1 MVITF
6 LKLKLHNF
14 MSFADTELDLNDMGS
29 ILVTGRNYC
38 KIDNAYS
45 NGSGKSSIFNGIC
58 YALTGETSQ
67 GISSGIENI
76 FTNPDDCWVELTFEA
91 DGDLFVIK
99 RISTP
104 KSDMKLTINGIDRS
118 GKGIRESSKLLA
130 TYLPDLTS
138 ELISSAII
146 LGQGL
151 PYRFSNNKPSHRKE
165 LLEKLTKSDFMIQ
178 SIKDK
183 LELRQTE
190 LKDSLRVKEDSL
202 IGIQS
207 QKEVYDKQFSK
218 LEDQLKEYD
227 ELTSESSLYDLID
240 NAKKDLEISKKEIE
254 TFTEESSKLETEI
267 IALTDSKAKVT
278 FEENEKLHLK
288 LKDFDSAI
296 SDYTSL
302 YSDKNSEIRVL
313 KNEIQK
319 LDSITDICPTCGQKI
334 PDVNKPDTTEQKEH
348 LKVLEEEA
356 GELKKSLDDLKL
368 KRSDVISDNSEAILA
383 MTEEIDSQITDLK
396 DELSQTKKTLSDY
409 NNCVLDLTNKLTRY
423 ENARANYDKIIE
435 EQQEI
440 SNKILYLDEQADEL
454 ELGIVNIKSHL
465 DVVQQMLTL
474 AKREFRGILLSN
486 IIEFINKKVKQYSL
500 AVFGTTEL
508 NFALNENCIDITYN
522 DKMYENM
529 SGGEKQKIDIIIQLA
544 LRDILSK
551 QLNIHT
557 NILVCDEIY
566 DNMDSISCQKITNL
580 ISTLTDISSI
590 FIISHHA
597 QDLEITYDSNLLVE
611 KDENGISSISFV

>member
-1 MVITF
+1 MTLNF
-6 LKLKLHNF
+6 LKIKLHNF
-14 MSFADTELDLNDMGS
+14 MSFDDAELDLNDMGN

-38 KIDNAYS
+38 KLDNAYS
-45 NGSGKSSIFNGIC
+45 NGSGKSSIFNAIC
-58 YALTGETSQ
+58 FALTGETSQ
-67 GISSGIENI
+67 GVSNGVENI

-91 DGDLFVIK
+91 NGDIFVIK
-99 RISTP
+99 RFKTP
-104 KSDMKLTINGIDRS
+104 RSDMKITINGENRS
-118 GKGIRESSKLLA
+118 GKGIRESSKALT

-138 ELISSAII
+138 ELISSVII

-151 PYRFSNNKPSHRKE
+151 PYRFSNNKPANRKE

-183 LELRQTE
+183 LETRQDDLRKTLREKEDNLIGNESQIKVYENQLNKINDSLNSDDYSSEDDLSDKINELEMNLGRLNDLIAEKTGDIEYFDNIIANLTKEQSTVILNNKEKVDFQVENYNRLIQPFKDEQTE
-190 LKDSLRVKEDSL
+190 LKYK
-202 IGIQS
+202 
-207 QKEVYDKQFSK
+207 
-218 LEDQLKEYD
+218 
-227 ELTSESSLYDLID
+227 
-240 NAKKDLEISKKEIE
+240 AKALDKEI
-254 TFTEESSKLETEI
+254 K
-267 IALTDSKAKVT
+267 
-278 FEENEKLHLK
+278 
-288 LKDFDSAI
+288 
-296 SDYTSL
+296 
-302 YSDKNSEIRVL
+302 
-313 KNEIQK
+313 K

-334 PDVNKPDTTEQKEH
+334 PDVTKIDTTDMKAEH
-348 LKVLEEEA
+348 SAMLEELENIDKKISQSETIHNDTIKQLKEDLDN
-356 GELKKSLDDLKL
+356 ELVSL
-368 KRSDVISDNSEAILA
+368 SDNIKTQTELLNKVKTEVSDLNNSIHKTTQKLYEYRNTKDNYDRLINDKTEIESKLA
-383 MTEEIDSQITDLK
+383 E
-396 DELSQTKKTLSDY
+396 
-409 NNCVLDLTNKLTRY
+409 LDLVDT
-423 ENARANYDKIIE
+423 
-435 EQQEI
+435 
-440 SNKILYLDEQADEL
+440 EL
-454 ELGIVNIKSHL
+454 NTAIVEIKSHL
-465 DVVQQMLTL
+465 DVVQQMITL
-474 AKREFRGILLSN
+474 AKREFRGILLQN

-557 NILVCDEIY
+557 NLLICDEIY

-611 KDENGISSISFV
+611 KNEDGISSIKFV

>member
-1 MVITF
+1 MNIIFKKV
-6 LKLKLHNF
+6 KLHNF
-14 MSFADTELDLNDMGS
+14 MSFSDAELDLDDMGS

-38 KIDNAYS
+38 KLDNAYS
-45 NGSGKSSIFNGIC
+45 NGSGKSSIFNAIC
-58 YALTGETSQ
+58 FALTGETSQ
-67 GISSGIENI
+67 GISNGLENI
-76 FTNPDDCWVELTFEA
+76 FSDPNDCWVELEFIA
-91 DGDLFVIK
+91 DGDEFLIRRYKTPYVKMHLFV
-99 RISTP
+99 
-104 KSDMKLTINGIDRS
+104 NGEDKS
-118 GKGIRESSKLLA
+118 GKGIRESVKMLS

-151 PYRFSNNKPSHRKE
+151 PYRFSNNKPAQRKE

-183 LELRQTE
+183 LEDRQTK
-190 LKDSLRVKEDSL
+190 LKDSLRVKEDNL

-207 QKEVYDKQFSK
+207 QREVYDKQFSK

-227 ELTSESSLYDLID
+227 ELTSESSLYDFID
-240 NAKKDLEISKKEIE
+240 NTKRDLEFYKKELE
-254 TFTEESSKLETEI
+254 TCTEESSRLETEI
-267 IALTDSKAKVT
+267 MALTDSKAKVT
-278 FEENEKLHLK
+278 LEMNEKMHLK
-288 LKDFDSAI
+288 LKDCDASI
-296 SDYTSL
+296 TRYTDCC
-302 YSDKNSEIRVL
+302 SDKNSEI
-313 KNEIQK
+313 KIIKSEIEK

-334 PDVNKPDTTEQKEH
+334 PDISKPDTTEQKEY
-348 LKVLEEEA
+348 LKVLEDEYKN
-356 GELKKSLDDLKL
+356 LKKDLNDFKKMKEEL
-368 KRSDVISDNSEAILA
+368 LSDSSEAIKKK
-383 MTEEIDSQITDLK
+383 TDEIDSQIVDLK
-396 DELSQTKKTLSDY
+396 DELSQAKKTLSDY
-409 NNCVLDLTNKLTRY
+409 NNCVIKLTNKLTEY
-423 ENARANYDKIIE
+423 ENLKSNYDKIIE

-440 SNKILYLDEQADEL
+440 SDKILSLDEQTDEL
-454 ELGIVNIKSHL
+454 ELVIVNIKAHL
-465 DVVQQMLTL
+465 DIVQQMITL

-557 NILVCDEIY
+557 NILVCDECLDY
-566 DNMDSISCQKITNL
+566 LDLPGAEKMLNL
-580 ISTLTDISSI
+580 LRDATDASSI
-590 FIISHHA
+590 FIVSHHA
-597 QDLEITYDSNLLVE
+597 TELNLSYDTVIVVE
-611 KDENGISSISFV
+611 KNEDGISKIIF

>member
-1 MVITF
+1 MVINF
-6 LKLKLHNF
+6 IKIKLHNF
-14 MSFADTELDLNDMGS
+14 MSFADAELDLNEMGN

-38 KIDNAYS
+38 KLDNAYS
-45 NGSGKSSIFNGIC
+45 NGSGKSSIFNAIC

-67 GISSGIENI
+67 GVSGGIENI

-91 DGDLFVIK
+91 DGDLFVVK

-104 KSDMKLTINGIDRS
+104 KSDMKLSINGDDKS

-183 LELRQTE
+183 LEIRQEDLRQSLRNKEDGLLANKSQIEVYKTQLEKINKSVDSGEFSSEEDLDTKISELENNLDSLTKLINDNESEVKHFEDVVADLHKDQSAIILNNKEKVDFQINGFNSIIQPFKDEQTE
-190 LKDSLRVKEDSL
+190 LR
-202 IGIQS
+202 
-207 QKEVYDKQFSK
+207 Y
-218 LEDQLKEYD
+218 
-227 ELTSESSLYDLID
+227 
-240 NAKKDLEISKKEIE
+240 
-254 TFTEESSKLETEI
+254 
-267 IALTDSKAKVT
+267 KAKA
-278 FEENEKLHLK
+278 L
-288 LKDFDSAI
+288 D
-296 SDYTSL
+296 
-302 YSDKNSEIRVL
+302 
-313 KNEIQK
+313 NEIKK
-319 LDSITDICPTCGQKI
+319 LDAITDVCPTCGQKI
-334 PDVNKPDTTEQKEH
+334 PDVVKIDTTGMKTEYADLLKEIESNNI
-348 LKVLEEEA
+348 KIAQSEETHNFT
-356 GELKKSLDDLKL
+356 LNKL
-368 KRSDVISDNSEAILA
+368 KEELEKDLA
-383 MTEEIDSQITDLK
+383 EFDGNLTAQ
-396 DELSQTKKTLSDY
+396 
-409 NNCVLDLTNKLTRY
+409 TNKLSELKTSLTNLNKQVSDTTQKLFELRNVK
-423 ENARANYDKIIE
+423 ENYDRLLKDKSEVLDKIAE
-435 EQQEI
+435 
-440 SNKILYLDEQADEL
+440 LDQVDL
-454 ELGIVNIKSHL
+454 DLNSSIVEIKSHL
-465 DVVQQMLTL
+465 DVVQQMITL

-557 NILVCDEIY
+557 NLLICDEIY
-566 DNMDSISCQKITNL
+566 DNMDGISCQKITNL

-597 QDLEITYDSNLLVE
+597 QDLEITYDSQLLVE

>member
-1 MVITF
+1 MNIVF
-6 LKLKLHNF
+6 KKVKLHNF
-14 MSFADTELDLNDMGS
+14 MSFADAEIDLDDMGS

-38 KIDNAYS
+38 KLDNAYS

-58 YALTGETSQ
+58 FALTGETSQ
-67 GISSGIENI
+67 GISSGLENI
-76 FTNPDDCWVELTFEA
+76 FADPNDCWVELKFIA
-91 DGDLFVIK
+91 DGDEFVIRRYKTPYAKMHLFV
-99 RISTP
+99 
-104 KSDMKLTINGIDRS
+104 NGEDKS
-118 GKGIRESSKLLA
+118 GKGIRESVKMLS

-151 PYRFSNNKPSHRKE
+151 PYRFSNNKPAQRKE

-183 LELRQTE
+183 LETIQTNY
-190 LKDSLRVKEDSL
+190 KDSLRTKEDSL
-202 IGIQS
+202 ISVKS
-207 QKEVYDKQFSK
+207 QRDVYTKQFNK

-227 ELTSESSLYDLID
+227 EITSEFSLYDLID
-240 NAKKDLEISKKEIE
+240 KVKQELEFSKKEIE
-254 TFTEESSKLETEI
+254 TCTEESNRLETEI

-278 FEENEKLHLK
+278 FEESEKLQLK
-288 LKDFDSAI
+288 LKDYDATI
-296 SDYTSL
+296 SKYTGWC
-302 YSDKNSEIRVL
+302 SDRNSEIKVL
-313 KNEIQK
+313 KKEIDK

-334 PDVNKPDTTEQKEH
+334 PDVNKPDTTEQKKY

-356 GELKKSLDDLKL
+356 KNLKESLDDFKRQ
-368 KRSDVISDNSEAILA
+368 RSDLVSSSSEAITK
-383 MTEEIDSQITDLK
+383 MTEEIDSQIVDLK
-396 DELSQTKKTLSDY
+396 DELSQAKKSLSDY
-409 NNCVLDLTNKLTRY
+409 NNCVIKLTNRLTEY
-423 ENARANYDKIIE
+423 ENAKANYDNIVKEQTEIYSKIE
-435 EQQEI
+435 
-440 SNKILYLDEQADEL
+440 SLDKQSSEL
-454 ELGIVNIKSHL
+454 ELVIVDTKSHL
-465 DVVQQMLTL
+465 DIVQQMITL

-508 NFALNENCIDITYN
+508 NFTLNENCIDITYN

-611 KDENGISSISFV
+611 KDENGISSISYV

>member
-1 MVITF
+1 MTLNF
-6 LKLKLHNF
+6 LKIKLHNF
-14 MSFADTELDLNDMGS
+14 MSFDDAELDLNDMGN

-38 KIDNAYS
+38 KLDNAYS
-45 NGSGKSSIFNGIC
+45 NGSGKSSIFNAIC
-58 YALTGETSQ
+58 FALTGETSQ
-67 GISSGIENI
+67 GVSNGVENI

-91 DGDLFVIK
+91 NGDIFVIK
-99 RISTP
+99 RFKTP
-104 KSDMKLTINGIDRS
+104 RSDMKITINGENRS
-118 GKGIRESSKLLA
+118 GKGIRESSKALT

-138 ELISSAII
+138 ELISSVII

-151 PYRFSNNKPSHRKE
+151 PYRFSNNKPANRKE

-183 LELRQTE
+183 LETRQDDLRKTLREKEDNLIGNESQIKVYENQLNKINDSLNSDDYSSEDDLSDKINELEMNLGRLNDLIAEKTGDIEYFDNIIANLTKEQSTVILNNKEKVDFQVENYNRLIQPFKDEQTE
-190 LKDSLRVKEDSL
+190 LKYK
-202 IGIQS
+202 
-207 QKEVYDKQFSK
+207 
-218 LEDQLKEYD
+218 
-227 ELTSESSLYDLID
+227 
-240 NAKKDLEISKKEIE
+240 AKALDKEI
-254 TFTEESSKLETEI
+254 K
-267 IALTDSKAKVT
+267 
-278 FEENEKLHLK
+278 
-288 LKDFDSAI
+288 
-296 SDYTSL
+296 
-302 YSDKNSEIRVL
+302 
-313 KNEIQK
+313 K

-334 PDVNKPDTTEQKEH
+334 PDVTKIDTTDMKAEH
-348 LKVLEEEA
+348 SAMLEELENIDKKISQSETIHNDTIKQLKEDLDN
-356 GELKKSLDDLKL
+356 ELVSLSVNIKTQTELLNKVKTEVSDLNNSIHKTTQKL
-368 KRSDVISDNSEAILA
+368 YEYRNTKDNYDRLINDKTEIESKLA
-383 MTEEIDSQITDLK
+383 E
-396 DELSQTKKTLSDY
+396 
-409 NNCVLDLTNKLTRY
+409 LDLVDT
-423 ENARANYDKIIE
+423 
-435 EQQEI
+435 
-440 SNKILYLDEQADEL
+440 EL
-454 ELGIVNIKSHL
+454 NTAIVEIKSHL
-465 DVVQQMLTL
+465 DVVQQMITL
-474 AKREFRGILLSN
+474 AKREFRGILLQN

-557 NILVCDEIY
+557 NLLICDEIY

-611 KDENGISSISFV
+611 KNEDGISSIKFV

>member
-1 MVITF
+1 
-6 LKLKLHNF
+6 
-14 MSFADTELDLNDMGS
+14 MSFDDAELDLNDMGN

-38 KIDNAYS
+38 KLDNAYS
-45 NGSGKSSIFNGIC
+45 NGSGKSSIFNAIC
-58 YALTGETSQ
+58 FALTGETSQ
-67 GISSGIENI
+67 GVSNGVENI

-91 DGDLFVIK
+91 NGDIFVIK
-99 RISTP
+99 RFKTP
-104 KSDMKLTINGIDRS
+104 RSDMKITINGENRS
-118 GKGIRESSKLLA
+118 GKGIRESSKALT

-138 ELISSAII
+138 ELISSVII

-151 PYRFSNNKPSHRKE
+151 PYRFSNNKPANRKE

-183 LELRQTE
+183 LETRQDDLRKTLREKEDNLIGNESQIKVYENQLNKINDSLNSDDYSSEDDLSDKINELEMNLGRLNDLIAEKTGDIEYFDNIIANLTKEQSTVILNNKEKVDFQVENYNRLIQPFKDEQTE
-190 LKDSLRVKEDSL
+190 LKYK
-202 IGIQS
+202 
-207 QKEVYDKQFSK
+207 
-218 LEDQLKEYD
+218 
-227 ELTSESSLYDLID
+227 
-240 NAKKDLEISKKEIE
+240 AKALDKEI
-254 TFTEESSKLETEI
+254 K
-267 IALTDSKAKVT
+267 
-278 FEENEKLHLK
+278 
-288 LKDFDSAI
+288 
-296 SDYTSL
+296 
-302 YSDKNSEIRVL
+302 
-313 KNEIQK
+313 K

-334 PDVNKPDTTEQKEH
+334 PDVTKIDTTDMKAEH
-348 LKVLEEEA
+348 SAMLEELENIDKKISQSETIHNDTIKQLKEDLDN
-356 GELKKSLDDLKL
+356 ELVSL
-368 KRSDVISDNSEAILA
+368 SDNIKTQTELLNKVKTEVSDLNNSIHKTTQKLYEYRNTKDNYDRLINDKTEIESKLA
-383 MTEEIDSQITDLK
+383 E
-396 DELSQTKKTLSDY
+396 
-409 NNCVLDLTNKLTRY
+409 LDLVDT
-423 ENARANYDKIIE
+423 
-435 EQQEI
+435 
-440 SNKILYLDEQADEL
+440 EL
-454 ELGIVNIKSHL
+454 NTAIVEIKSHL
-465 DVVQQMLTL
+465 DVVQQMITL
-474 AKREFRGILLSN
+474 AKREFRGILLQN

-557 NILVCDEIY
+557 NLLICDEIY

-611 KDENGISSISFV
+611 KNEDGISSIKFV

>member
-1 MVITF
+1 MVINF
-6 LKLKLHNF
+6 IKIKLHNF
-14 MSFADTELDLNDMGS
+14 MSFADAELDLNEMGN

-38 KIDNAYS
+38 KLDNAYS

-91 DGDLFVIK
+91 DGDLFKIR

-104 KSDMKLTINGIDRS
+104 KSDMKLYINGVDRS

-183 LELRQTE
+183 LEIRQEDLRQSLRNKEDGLLSNTSQIEVYKSQLKGITGDLSADEYVLEEGFEGRVCDLETHLDYLYDVIAEKEDELEHYEGVVADLHKDQSAIILINKEKVDFQVNGFNSIIQPYKDKQTE
-190 LKDSLRVKEDSL
+190 LL
-202 IGIQS
+202 IKS
-207 QKEVYDKQFSK
+207 NTLDR
-218 LEDQLKEYD
+218 
-227 ELTSESSLYDLID
+227 
-240 NAKKDLEISKKEIE
+240 EIK
-254 TFTEESSKLETEI
+254 
-267 IALTDSKAKVT
+267 
-278 FEENEKLHLK
+278 
-288 LKDFDSAI
+288 
-296 SDYTSL
+296 
-302 YSDKNSEIRVL
+302 
-313 KNEIQK
+313 K
-319 LDSITDICPTCGQKI
+319 LDSITDICPTCGQKL
-334 PDVNKPDTTEQKEH
+334 PDVVKIDTTDKKKEYSD
-348 LKVLEEEA
+348 LISELEDINIKVSQSEEIHNFT
-356 GELKKSLDDLKL
+356 LDKL
-368 KRSDVISDNSEAILA
+368 K
-383 MTEEIDSQITDLK
+383 EELDQDLK
-396 DELSQTKKTLSDY
+396 DLEDDITAQ
-409 NNCVLDLTNKLTRY
+409 TNKITEIKTYLSNLNKEVNETNEKLYKVRSLK
-423 ENARANYDKIIE
+423 ENYDRLIKDKATIE
-435 EQQEI
+435 AKLVE
-440 SNKILYLDEQADEL
+440 LDQKDIEL
-454 ELGIVNIKSHL
+454 NSDIVNIKAHL
-465 DVVQQMLTL
+465 EVVQQMITL

-557 NILVCDEIY
+557 NLLICDEIY
-566 DNMDSISCQKITNL
+566 DNMDGISCQKITNL

>member
-1 MVITF
+1 MNIVF
-6 LKLKLHNF
+6 KKVKLHNF
-14 MSFADTELDLNDMGS
+14 MSFSDAEIDLDDMGS
-29 ILVTGRNYC
+29 VLVTGRNYC
-38 KIDNAYS
+38 KLDNAYS

-58 YALTGETSQ
+58 FALTGETSQ
-67 GISSGIENI
+67 GVSSGLENI
-76 FTNPDDCWVELTFEA
+76 FADPNDCWVELEFNA
-91 DGDLFVIK
+91 DGDEFVIRRYKTPYAKMHLFV
-99 RISTP
+99 
-104 KSDMKLTINGIDRS
+104 NGEDKS
-118 GKGIRESSKLLA
+118 GKGIRESVKMLS

-151 PYRFSNNKPSHRKE
+151 PYRFSNNKPAQRKE

-183 LELRQTE
+183 LETIQTNF
-190 LKDSLRVKEDSL
+190 KDSLRTKEDSL
-202 IGIQS
+202 ISVKS
-207 QKEVYDKQFSK
+207 QRDVYTKQFNK
-218 LEDQLKEYD
+218 LEDQLNEYD
-227 ELTSESSLYDLID
+227 EITSEFSLYDLID
-240 NAKKDLEISKKEIE
+240 KVKQELEFSKKEVE
-254 TFTEESSKLETEI
+254 TCTEESNKLEAEI

-278 FEENEKLHLK
+278 LEENEKLHLK
-288 LKDFDSAI
+288 LKDYDASI
-296 SDYTSL
+296 SKYTGW
-302 YSDKNSEIRVL
+302 YSDRNSEIKVL
-313 KNEIQK
+313 KKEIDK

-334 PDVNKPDTTEQKEH
+334 PDVNKPDTTEQKKY

-356 GELKKSLDDLKL
+356 KSLKESLDDFKRQ
-368 KRSDVISDNSEAILA
+368 RSDLVSDSSEAITK
-383 MTEEIDSQITDLK
+383 MTEEIDSQIVDLK
-396 DELSQTKKTLSDY
+396 DELSQAKKSLSDY
-409 NNCVLDLTNKLTRY
+409 NNCVIKLTNKLTEY
-423 ENARANYDKIIE
+423 ENAKANYDNIVKEQTEIYSKIE
-435 EQQEI
+435 
-440 SNKILYLDEQADEL
+440 SLDKQSSEL
-454 ELGIVNIKSHL
+454 ELVIVDIKSHL
-465 DVVQQMLTL
+465 DIVQQMITL

-508 NFALNENCIDITYN
+508 NFTLNENCIDITYN

-611 KDENGISSISFV
+611 KDENGISSISYV